1 MPYYISLKKK
11 GTVISVALKHIA
23 EHTQCFTEPL
33 IPSEDLISNSFYC
46 LTYNSYDVNLENL
59 VLDQPIIPQLIVY
72 FILITCLLDIV
83 LIL

>member
-59 VLDQPIIPQLIVY
+59 VLDPLIIPQLMFS
-72 FILITCLLDIV
+72 FILITTMLYIV